1 MSPVNV
7 LPCPGSGSAKGLSGH
22 LNTIKTQWR
31 APIGVT
37 IQFSLSLSLLL
48 KYHVQ
53 SACESLPHIINQ
65 LKTAAVVGA
74 ANRLVSLALLSTHG
88 HQSGNRP
95 DKSQPHLL
103 VSLASSIIRTCLGK
117 R

>member
-31 APIGVT
+31 ALIGVT
-37 IQFSLSLSLLL
+37 IRLSLSLPL

-53 SACESLPHIINQ
+53 SACESLPHIVNQ

-74 ANRLVSLALLSTHG
+74 ANRLVSLAFLSTHG
-88 HQSGNRP
+88 HQSESRP